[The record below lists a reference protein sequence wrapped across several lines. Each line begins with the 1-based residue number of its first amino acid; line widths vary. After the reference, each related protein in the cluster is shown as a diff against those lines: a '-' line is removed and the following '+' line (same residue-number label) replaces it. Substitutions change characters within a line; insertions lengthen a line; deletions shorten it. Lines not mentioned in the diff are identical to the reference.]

1 MPPHVTTLWVCAF
14 SATRFTI
21 LAEFGTEDLISI
33 ADGRAQ
39 IGQLQAGQ
47 SKTYVFRLVND
58 NDNVDIAMALTGGT
72 SGTIVGYVNAMQEA
86 SLDQIPS
93 ATDYTWAS
101 NDFNAGGRGSGVEIL
116 STDAGVSDAGYFSL
130 L

>member
-1 MPPHVTTLWVCAF
+1 MGVYAF

-72 SGTIVGYVNAMQEA
+72 SGTLVGYVNALQEA
-86 SLDQIPS
+86 SLDQSPS
-93 ATDYTWAS
+93 ATDYT
-101 NDFNAGGRGSGVEIL
+101 GPRTIL
-116 STDAGVSDAGYFSL
+116 MLVDEVAVSRFSPQML
-130 L
+130 V